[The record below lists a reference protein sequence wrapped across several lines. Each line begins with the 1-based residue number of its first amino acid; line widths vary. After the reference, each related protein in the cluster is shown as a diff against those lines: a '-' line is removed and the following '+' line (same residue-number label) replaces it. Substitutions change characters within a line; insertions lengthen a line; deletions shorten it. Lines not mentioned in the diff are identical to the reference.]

1 MSKKND
7 NKKISYNVGDFKVL
21 KSDVN
26 LNLKNFIG
34 YDDDDLKI
42 VSDFNNSNIS
52 LAVKDNVYINN
63 STYIGY
69 NQNDIVHKINK
80 DENGNGNGNNND
92 NKYKLDVKGDTNLDG
107 NLIIKDKLFVSDSVF
122 FNKDIF
128 LPNPFVLEDEDISS
142 INILNITVDSL
153 SFSTYKYLLKNILDK
168 TKNSSKKNISSIK
181 FFNES
186 TLFTQTIIPIN
197 KKFIFNQIEIYSFL
211 LSYCIYFGNK
221 IIEVKPIMDTFVL
234 INNDKN
240 IFKLTIDIDIDTE
253 S

>member
-7 NKKISYNVGDFKVL
+7 DKKKISYNVGDFKVL

-34 YDDDDLKI
+34 YNDDDLKI
-42 VSDFNNSNIS
+42 VSDFNNSSIS
-52 LAVKDNVYINN
+52 LAVKDSVYINN

-69 NQNDIVHKINK
+69 NQNDIIHKINK
-80 DENGNGNGNNND
+80 DINND
-92 NKYKLDVKGDTNLDG
+92 ENDNTYKLDVKGDTNLDG

-128 LPNPFVLEDEDISS
+128 LPNPYILEDEDISS
-142 INILNITVDSL
+142 INILNITGESL

-168 TKNSSKKNISSIK
+168 TKNSSQKNISSIK

-240 IFKLTIDIDIDTE
+240 IFKLTIDIDTE

>member
-7 NKKISYNVGDFKVL
+7 NKKISYHVGDFKVL

-34 YDDDDLKI
+34 YNDDDLKI

-69 NQNDIVHKINK
+69 NQNDIIDKINK
-80 DENGNGNGNNND
+80 DIKNDQNDQND
-92 NKYKLDVKGDTNLDG
+92 NTYKLDVKGDTNLDG
-107 NLIIKDKLFVSDSVF
+107 NLIIKDKLFVSGSVF
-122 FNKDIF
+122 FSKDIF
-128 LPNPFVLEDEDISS
+128 LPNPYILEDEDISL
-142 INILNITVDSL
+142 IMMLNITLDSL

-168 TKNSSKKNISSIK
+168 TKNSPKKNISSIK

-186 TLFTQTIIPIN
+186 SLFTQTIIPIN
-197 KKFIFNQIEIYSFL
+197 KKFIFNQIEIYTFL
-211 LSYCIYFGNK
+211 LAYCIYFGNK

-234 INNDKN
+234 VNCDKN
-240 IFKLTIDIDIDTE
+240 IFKLTIDIDTD